1 MSYERKRSN
10 TPQKIFLTE
19 GRNFYNMF
27 AIDIDILEYS
37 INMQLC
43 NENFPTRICSSIST
57 DIKNVINTCFTN
69 YPNHPIEPEVFRNQQ
84 KLWRDNI
91 IQVNVAF
98 DVHSC
103 FYVPPKINKLQLSFH
118 ENKDHKINISL
129 RFTLSSCFFCLILC
143 IISYQ

>member
-57 DIKNVINTCFTN
+57 DIVLRITRTTQQ
-69 YPNHPIEPEVFRNQQ
+69 RNQQ

-91 IQVNVAF
+91 IQVNVVF